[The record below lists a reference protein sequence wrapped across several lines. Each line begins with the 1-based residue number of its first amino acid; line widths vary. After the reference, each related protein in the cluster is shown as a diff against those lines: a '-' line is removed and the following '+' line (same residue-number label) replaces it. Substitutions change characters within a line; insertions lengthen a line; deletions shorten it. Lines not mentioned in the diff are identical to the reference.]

1 MYQKLSKSLNDRS
14 DYTEFFVSQ
23 AVFTPNGNAILK
35 NTLAP
40 GPMRKP
46 SLFHWTEKQY
56 EIGGPFDKWMKT
68 LQPCRSRLTCCKN
81 KTGLGNIVMR
91 DFATRSFSSSL
102 ISKNFNWASGSELE
116 CEKQALA
123 EEEAERQRLA
133 EEKRL
138 EAERI
143 RQIAEE
149 QARLAKEAK
158 DAGKPLNGFS
168 ITGGCLLSCM
178 TFFLHCSK
186 ISFFSF
192 FAAKLTQL
200 IK

>member
-1 MYQKLSKSLNDRS
+1 MYQELSKSLNDRN
-14 DYTEFFVSQ
+14 DYSKFFVSQ
-23 AVFTPNGNAILK
+23 AVFTPDGNAILK

-46 SLFHWTEKQY
+46 SLFYWTKRQY
-56 EIGGPFDKWMKT
+56 AIGGPFDKWMKT
-68 LQPCRSRLTCCKN
+68 LQPCRSRLTCCEN

-116 CEKQALA
+116 CEQKALA
-123 EEEAERQRLA
+123 EEEAERQRIA

-143 RQIAEE
+143 RQEAEE
-149 QARLAKEAK
+149 QARLAKEAN
-158 DAGKPLNGFS
+158 DAGKALNRFS
-168 ITGGCLLSCM
+168 INNC
-178 TFFLHCSK
+178 FF
-186 ISFFSF
+186 F
-192 FAAKLTQL
+192 KLPPQQQL
-200 IK
+200 RL